1 MIYFPAVINYK
12 YIYIHNIHLGLA
24 IINLH
29 NLVGFFF
36 LLQQIY
42 KLGYSF

>member
-29 NLVGFFF
+29 NLVGVFFTAAN
-36 LLQQIY
+36 I
-42 KLGYSF
+42 